1 MAAKFSTGLRSKLL
15 NGPGLISALQGARL
29 RVFCAASDPAHADTT
44 RVDVPATA
52 DAAEAG
58 TLMLECTIGGDG
70 VTGATF
76 VDGGAGIAKLAAGQ
90 TLIAPAGLADGPIHY
105 WRLVL
110 DTDTHGESDT
120 DVRVQGTVGLVTG
133 EMLVT
138 DVNIQAGA
146 AWSLNHCS
154 VEIPAEGA

>member
-1 MAAKFSTGLRSKLL
+1 MAAKFSTGLRRKLL
-15 NGPGLISALQGARL
+15 TGPGLLGALQGARL
-29 RVFCAASDPAHADTT
+29 RVFCAASDPSDVAGT

-52 DAAEAG
+52 DAAETG
-58 TLMLECTIGGDG
+58 TLMLECTVGGDG

-76 VDGGAGIAKLAAGQ
+76 VDGGAGLARLQDGQ
-90 TLIAPAGLADGPIHY
+90 TLVAPAGLHDGPIHY

-110 DTDTHGESDT
+110 DGDSRGESQT

-138 DVNIQAGA
+138 DLTVQSGA

-154 VEIPAEGA
+154 VEIPAEGV